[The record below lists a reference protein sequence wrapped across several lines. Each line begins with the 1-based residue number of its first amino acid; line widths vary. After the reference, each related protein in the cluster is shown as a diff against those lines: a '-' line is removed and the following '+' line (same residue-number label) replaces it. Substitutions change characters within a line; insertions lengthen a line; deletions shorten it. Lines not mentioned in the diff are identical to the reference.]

1 MCLGVPDCQPEPARA
16 IGFAMSEAENKA
28 RLAEALR
35 ANLRK
40 RKAQA
45 RAQGGADSPE
55 DAPQRVRTQSPAS

>member
-1 MCLGVPDCQPEPARA
+1 MSRRGPAVYHR
-16 IGFAMSEAENKA
+16 AMSDADKKA

-45 RAQGGADSPE
+45 RELRDDEAHTGAHLDSSQ
-55 DAPQRVRTQSPAS
+55 AKSPPSS